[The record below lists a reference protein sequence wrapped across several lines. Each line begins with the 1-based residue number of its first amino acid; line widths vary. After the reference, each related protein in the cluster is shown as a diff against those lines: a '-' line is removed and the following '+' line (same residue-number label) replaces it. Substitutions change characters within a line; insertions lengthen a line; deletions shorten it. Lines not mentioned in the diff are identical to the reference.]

1 MDWKVL
7 ISLFAKPLGNMVNNA
22 LAAGSGAV
30 IVWAT
35 AHGADAGWVT
45 PAVAGIALAISQTI
59 SGLAATQ
66 GIQIPIINSDQTNG
80 VVVVNA
86 AAANAKNIPAADGPK
101 A

>member
-45 PAVAGIALAISQTI
+45 PAVAGVALAISQTI

-66 GIQIPIINSDQTNG
+66 GIQIPIINNDVTNG
-80 VVVVNA
+80 VVVVSA
-86 AAANAKNIPAADGPK
+86 ATASAKNISVADGPK